1 MKLPVYNLAGEICRE
16 IEVRDNVFGVNFNR
30 AVVHQALVRQQ
41 ASARQGGAKTKTRGE
56 VAGSTRKLYL
66 QKHTGRARAGSIKS
80 PLRRGGGVIFGPR
93 PRDYREDMPKKMR
106 RLAIRCVLS
115 AKAAEGN
122 LMIIEEAVL
131 ERPGTKVAAHMLR
144 RLGVLDSVLVGTC
157 EPSSALLLSMRNLA
171 RVKTLPARMLNVADM
186 LSFKTLLLTEASV
199 RQIEGLWGTN
209 NNSTDSSV
217 TDAAA

>member
-41 ASARQGGAKTKTRGE
+41 ANARQGGAKTKTRGE
-56 VAGSTRKLYL
+56 VAGSTRKLYP

-122 LMIIEEAVL
+122 LMIIEEAAL
-131 ERPGTKVAAHMLR
+131 ERPGTRVAAHMLR